1 MIARPSRAAC
11 AHTRAYQ
18 SPPSLPNASLPS
30 NLITFSAPLV
40 SRKIRAIDCNGSSA
54 ANRRTLHYGS
64 SCRDI
69 AVTSPENRERR
80 LFVSFCFVFSCVVF
94 SFLSFVFSLPFL
106 FLFLFFFFVLFRS
119 DQQLRPA
126 LTFAARNHGVS
137 GSSVIILHL
146 RAFTFHFADDVERGK
161 IIIFHYYFSILEAFN
176 SSALCSFKYYTRI
189 VESFRR
195 DIIRV

>member
-40 SRKIRAIDCNGSSA
+40 SRKIRAIDYNGSSA

-106 FLFLFFFFVLFRS
+106 FLFFFLFYFARISSYVRHWRSRREITVYPAAASLFSTWELSR
-119 DQQLRPA
+119 
-126 LTFAARNHGVS
+126 F
-137 GSSVIILHL
+137 ILQTMSNEGRL
-146 RAFTFHFADDVERGK
+146 
-161 IIIFHYYFSILEAFN
+161 
-176 SSALCSFKYYTRI
+176 
-189 VESFRR
+189 
-195 DIIRV
+195 